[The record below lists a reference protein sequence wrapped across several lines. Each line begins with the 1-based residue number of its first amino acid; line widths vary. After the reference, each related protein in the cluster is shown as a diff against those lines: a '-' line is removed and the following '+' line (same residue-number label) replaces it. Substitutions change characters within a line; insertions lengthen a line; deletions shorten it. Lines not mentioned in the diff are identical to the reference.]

1 MALSKNEKVSLWIVG
16 GLLLLALVWIFMSRR
31 SAAVS
36 SAGDAPNYLNYN
48 YPASK
53 NPTGSATGLPGIP
66 PGGMQSDC
74 GCSGGAGGFYTSIQ
88 SMLNQFMAGASAIF
102 NAYQQNVYS
111 AYPDSVTQ
119 YFNNPGGALISSQS
133 SQAFVNG

>member
-1 MALSKNEKVSLWIVG
+1 MALSKNEKVSLWIIG
-16 GLLLLALVWIFMSRR
+16 GLLLLAIVWIFFTRR

-36 SAGDAPNYLNYN
+36 GVGDAPNYMTYN
-48 YPASK
+48 YPATT

-74 GCSGGAGGFYTSIQ
+74 GCSGGAGGFYTSIS

-102 NAYQQNVYS
+102 NSYQENVYAS
-111 AYPDSVTQ
+111 YPNYV
-119 YFNNPGGALISSQS
+119 
-133 SQAFVNG
+133 